1 MKSEVEY
8 PYWYYYGAISFN
20 RLMMVRLIHFG
31 LLGFCGI
38 LVSFASFIMRH
49 AFKEEP
55 ESG

>member
-49 AFKEEP
+49 AFKE
-55 ESG
+55 